1 MGMVYQVLV
10 RADAHAAW
18 EPFQSVT
25 RDPLYALAI
34 VRRASKIFGDVSVIQ
49 AESAHLLREQALR
62 LRAGE
67 PSGQEASTLPSL
79 SATPRLS
86 LVTGA
91 SEYQRWALEQGP
103 GGDHD
108 VPYRF
113 EQFVPAH
120 ILRRWSQLM
129 AQARPSDDIAATYDI
144 ATSAQSD
151 NASEESLAN
160 EPTVAPSVT
169 RSERAV

>member
-1 MGMVYQVLV
+1 MVYQVLV
-10 RADAHAAW
+10 RADAHAEW
-18 EPFQSVT
+18 EPFQSMT
-25 RDPLYALAI
+25 RDPLHALAI

-49 AESAHLLREQALR
+49 AESAHLLREQTLR

-79 SATPRLS
+79 TATPRIS

-129 AQARPSDDIAATYDI
+129 AQARPSDDIASYGVTALP
-144 ATSAQSD
+144 QSD
-151 NASEESLAN
+151 DASDANSASE
-160 EPTVAPSVT
+160 PIVAPSMT
-169 RSERAV
+169 RSERIV